1 MTSSASQSDVSVLM
15 EAQLE
20 LSKAVSEQRFD
31 DAVPLSQDRHRRLQ
45 EFLGQTQDEAIR
57 RRQLSEMLASNA
69 ELQRQLED
77 FRRNALDSLKSLEQ
91 GARARQA
98 YDG

>member
-45 EFLGQTQDEAIR
+45 EFLGQTQD
-57 RRQLSEMLASNA
+57 
-69 ELQRQLED
+69 D